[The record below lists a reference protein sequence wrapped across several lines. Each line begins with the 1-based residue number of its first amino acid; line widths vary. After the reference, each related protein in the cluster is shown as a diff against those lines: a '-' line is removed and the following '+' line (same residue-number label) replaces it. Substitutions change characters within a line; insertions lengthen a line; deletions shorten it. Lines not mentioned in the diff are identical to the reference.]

1 MAEIKY
7 HQFYEPSP
15 LLQPRGGQEAI
26 DRANETS
33 SRRRMAEKLL
43 EGSSGPRRIGHWT
56 QGLAQLAESG
66 IGAYLQNQADE
77 EHAARQDK
85 YNKDY
90 FSIMGGD
97 APGDRS
103 SYLPDEAESP
113 SWSIKD
119 ALERG
124 LEINNPDT
132 FRLLNDLRM
141 SQYQSE
147 QEALAA
153 AAQRAQAEDDY
164 RRKKAIDAEYKEPPV
179 DKFGGSHIV
188 VDPNSSTGYS
198 RVRINQAGDIQ
209 TLGDAP
215 APRAGVEVYTG
226 QHRPK
231 PPPGFRWNEAGTEFE
246 MIPGSPAAIQAIKD
260 EKEAAAELEDAE
272 QEAAEEDKRGQ
283 VAMESTAAAQF
294 VMENALEGAF
304 AALDDAEAD
313 WFSFGASGT
322 LSQIPALS
330 SSTHAGRLRSH
341 IATLRSSIVRKGI
354 EELRKSSA
362 SGATGFGAMNKE
374 ELKILTEML
383 GALDPDTADP
393 DILRKTLEGVRT
405 QVEIV
410 KADVI
415 RNVEPFRLHELGL
428 SHWLPEVKPPTF
440 DEILAEIARREA
452 LQEQPPQAENAFRPL
467 GEGE

>member
-1 MAEIKY
+1 
-7 HQFYEPSP
+7 
-15 LLQPRGGQEAI
+15 
-26 DRANETS
+26 
-33 SRRRMAEKLL
+33 
-43 EGSSGPRRIGHWT
+43 
-56 QGLAQLAESG
+56 
-66 IGAYLQNQADE
+66 
-77 EHAARQDK
+77 
-85 YNKDY
+85 
-90 FSIMGGD
+90 
-97 APGDRS
+97 
-103 SYLPDEAESP
+103 
-113 SWSIKD
+113 
-119 ALERG
+119 
-124 LEINNPDT
+124 
-132 FRLLNDLRM
+132 
-141 SQYQSE
+141 
-147 QEALAA
+147 
-153 AAQRAQAEDDY
+153 
-164 RRKKAIDAEYKEPPV
+164 
-179 DKFGGSHIV
+179 
-188 VDPNSSTGYS
+188 
-198 RVRINQAGDIQ
+198 
-209 TLGDAP
+209 
-215 APRAGVEVYTG
+215 
-226 QHRPK
+226 
-231 PPPGFRWNEAGTEFE
+231 